1 MPDIKTVAVLGSG
14 HGGCAAAA
22 DLTLRGFDV
31 RMHVRGPDK
40 RAAFAGGITVTGE
53 REGTATPAL
62 MSPDLAEVVD
72 GADLVMLVVPARAH
86 GDYATDLAALLP
98 ARSVVM
104 LNPGHTGGSLDF
116 AHGFRAAGGPPIT
129 ICETTTLT
137 YICRMEG
144 AAEVAI
150 YREVRNLGFAALP
163 APETAT
169 LARRVRP
176 LFANIV
182 PAANVLET
190 GFMNINAVLHV
201 AGCVMNAGW
210 IEFTGGGFLFYR
222 EGITPAVGRVMEVLD
237 DERLAVARRLGIDV
251 PAFIDFFC
259 EAGLTTEEARRTRSI
274 HRAAVE
280 SAPNKTIAAPQSL
293 DHRYVHEDVG
303 YGLVPMAEIAGL
315 VGVETPVTD
324 SLITL
329 AATGTGFDFR
339 EQGLTLAKMGL
350 EGMSADAL
358 LDVINKG
365 FPE

>member
-1 MPDIKTVAVLGSG
+1 MTDIKTVAVLGSG
-14 HGGCAAAA
+14 HGGCAVAA

-31 RMHVRGPDK
+31 RMHVRSADK
-40 RAAFAGGITVTGE
+40 KANFAGGITVTGE
-53 REGTATPAL
+53 REGTATPAM
-62 MSPDLAEVVD
+62 MSDDLAAVVE

-86 GDYATDLAALLP
+86 GDYAKALATLLP
-98 ARSVVM
+98 AHSVVM

-116 AHGFRAAGGPPIT
+116 AHGLRTAGGPPIT
-129 ICETTTLT
+129 ICETMTLA

-150 YREVRNLGFAALP
+150 YREVRNLAFAALP
-163 APETAT
+163 ASETAT
-169 LARRVRP
+169 LTRRVRP

-222 EGITPAVGRVMEVLD
+222 EGITPAVGRVVEVLD
-237 DERLAVARRLGIDV
+237 GERLAVARRLGIDV

-259 EAGLTTEEARRTRSI
+259 EAGLTTEEARHSRSI
-274 HRAAVE
+274 HRAALE
-280 SAPNKTIAAPQSL
+280 SAPNKTIGAPQSL
-293 DHRYVHEDVG
+293 DHRYVHEDVN
-303 YGLVPMAEIAGL
+303 YGLVPMGEIAGL

-329 AATGTGFDFR
+329 AATGTGIDFR

-350 EGMSADAL
+350 KGISADDL

-365 FPE
+365 FSE